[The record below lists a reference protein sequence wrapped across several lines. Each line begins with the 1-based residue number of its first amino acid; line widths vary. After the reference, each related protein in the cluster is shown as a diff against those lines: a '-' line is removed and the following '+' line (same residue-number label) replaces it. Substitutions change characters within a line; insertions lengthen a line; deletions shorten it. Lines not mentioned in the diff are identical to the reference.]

1 MAVDSRMD
9 LLSERAVLMRESLQK
24 SQTITDN
31 VVSILG
37 SFDSRLSALESAMR
51 PTQIRTHA
59 IRKAHENID
68 KTLKSAEVIL
78 SQFDLLRQ
86 AETKVLKGPH
96 EDLESYLEAIAQL
109 RKVIRYFSSNKG
121 FKNSDGVLNHANSL
135 LAKAQSKLEEEFKQ
149 LLASY
154 SKAVEPDRLFDGLP
168 NSLRPSADGEGNGKA
183 HGGHHNDDSETA
195 AYTLPVLIPSRV
207 LPLLHDLAQQM
218 VQAGHQQLLLQIYR
232 ETRTFVLEES
242 LRKLG
247 VEKLS
252 KEDVQRMQWEVLE
265 AKIGNWIHFMRIA
278 VKLLFAGERQVC
290 DQIFRGFDSLSDQCF
305 AEVTVSSVSM
315 LLSFGDAIARSKRSP
330 EKLFVLLDMYEIM
343 RELHSEIETIFK
355 GKACLEIRNSATGL
369 TKRLAQ
375 TAQETFGDFEEA
387 VEKDATKTAVLDGT
401 VHPLTSY
408 VINYVKFLFDYQA
421 TLKQLFSEFGNGDD
435 SNSQLASVTMRIMQA
450 LQNNLEGKS
459 KQYKDQALTHLFLMN
474 NIHYMVRSVRRSE
487 AKDLLGDDW
496 VQRHRRVVQQH
507 ANLYKRTA
515 WTKIL
520 QTSSAQ
526 GLTSSGG
533 GSVEGGNSSGVS
545 RGLLKERFKMF
556 NMQFDELH
564 QRQSQWTVPDTE
576 LRESL
581 RLAVAEVLL
590 PAYRSFLKRF
600 GPLVESGKNSQRY
613 IKYTAEDLERLLGE
627 LFEGKS
633 MNEPRRLIIIII
645 IIIIVMVM
653 IIMWIMCEWNDE
665 DCMKVDED
673 KLDYYYLTLLI
684 VFETFGDFEE
694 AVEKDATKTAV
705 LDGTVHPL
713 TSYVINYVKFLFDYQ
728 ATLKQLFSEFGNGDD
743 SNSQLASV
751 TMRIMQA
758 FQNNLEGKSKQYK
771 DQALTHLFLMNN
783 IHYMVRSVRRSEAK
797 DLLGDDWVQRHRRV
811 VQQHANLYKRTAWTK
826 VRPICLTLYTKNI
839 TQTSS
844 AQGLTSSGGGSVE
857 GGNSSGVS
865 RGLLKERFNMFNMQF
880 DELHQRQ
887 SQWTVPDTELRE
899 SLRLAVAEVLLPAYR
914 SFLKRFGPLV
924 ESGKNSQRYIKYTA
938 EDLERLL
945 GELFEGKSMNEPRR

>member
-633 MNEPRRLIIIII
+633 MNEPRR
-645 IIIIVMVM
+645 
-653 IIMWIMCEWNDE
+653 NSATG
-665 DCMKVDED
+665 
-673 KLDYYYLTLLI
+673 LTKRLTAQ
-684 VFETFGDFEE
+684 ETFGDFEE

-826 VRPICLTLYTKNI
+826 VRPIYI

-899 SLRLAVAEVLLPAYR
+899 SLRLVVAEVLLPAYR